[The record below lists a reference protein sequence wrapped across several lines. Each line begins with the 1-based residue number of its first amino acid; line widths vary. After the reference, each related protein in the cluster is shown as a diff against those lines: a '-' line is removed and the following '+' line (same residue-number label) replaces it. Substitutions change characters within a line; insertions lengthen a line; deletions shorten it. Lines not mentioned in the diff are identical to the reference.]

1 MVELS
6 SFFLV
11 EGKIHSYFFCYCC
24 CYTAALFLMC
34 FSSSSHSLSPSL
46 LIIFSPV
53 SALYLSSLFQFSN
66 FSWLDLST
74 INYPA
79 GFLTRRLSSF
89 LILLYNLLFHACLSC
104 SSSFSI
110 FFILYALCT
119 LFAYIHITLL
129 TSCPHS
135 FFFRPFPPDF
145 YEYFFSKD
153 DDRGCLFLHIYWLV
167 SLVKYAIQFIR
178 PCSIPCSYYTRK

>member
-89 LILLYNLLFHACLSC
+89 LILLYNLLFSC
-104 SSSFSI
+104 MPLLLLVIFYFLHSLCFMYSLCIHTHYTTYFLSSFI
-110 FFILYALCT
+110 
-119 LFAYIHITLL
+119 
-129 TSCPHS
+129 
-135 FFFRPFPPDF
+135 FFRPFPPDF

-153 DDRGCLFLHIYWLV
+153 DDRGCLFLHIYWLA

>member
-1 MVELS
+1 
-6 SFFLV
+6 
-11 EGKIHSYFFCYCC
+11 
-24 CYTAALFLMC
+24 MC

-89 LILLYNLLFHACLSC
+89 SHSSIQFTFFMHASPAPRHFLF
-104 SSSFSI
+104 SSF
-110 FFILYALCT
+110 FMLYVLSLHTHT
-119 LFAYIHITLL
+119 LHYLLLVLIH
-129 TSCPHS
+129 
-135 FFFRPFPPDF
+135 FFRPFPPDF